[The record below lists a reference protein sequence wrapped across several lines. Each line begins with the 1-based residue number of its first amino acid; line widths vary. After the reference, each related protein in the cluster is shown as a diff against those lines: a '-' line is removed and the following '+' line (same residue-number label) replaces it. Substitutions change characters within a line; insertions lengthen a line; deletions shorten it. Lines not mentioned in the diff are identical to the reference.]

1 LKGTFL
7 KIVLVTGKLA
17 EDAVRKYAKQT
28 VNVELDVVV
37 LNCPVA
43 AFLDS
48 ESIISGLKSYNLSGV
63 DMVLTPGLSR
73 GDTKIIADALNVPVF
88 KGSKYAADLPVV
100 LEELGKIQL
109 STIKPACDL
118 LQSVL
123 VEKALREIEN
133 AELSREE
140 LLKDQGSMLI
150 KNLAVGKEFPMRVM
164 AEIVDAALMSDEE
177 IQVLAKNFV
186 AQGAHIIDVGM
197 LAGKSDPENAKRVVR
212 AVKAVVDVP
221 VSIDTLDVKEI
232 QAAVSVG
239 VDLILSL
246 DAGNIDQLAKFATDI
261 PVVII
266 PTNQKEGLFPKKACN
281 RVTLLEELVIK
292 AKKVGFKKVLA
303 DLILDPINILESFTA
318 FKDFSDN
325 HPDIPLFVGVSNVT
339 ELFDS
344 DSIGINALLAKL
356 SAEVNACIMLATEK
370 SAKTKGA
377 VKEQATAAKMMYLT
391 KKRASVPKDL
401 GINML
406 ILKDKRSREEPYNT
420 TLEHKT
426 NVTFAV
432 DEIEMLERD
441 SMGMFKISI
450 DRKNNDII
458 AALFTDTSMNK
469 PVNIVKGKTARAVYI
484 KIIQLGLITCLDHAA
499 YLGSE
504 LEKAENAIKINK
516 EYIQETP
523 LFKNVN

>member
-1 LKGTFL
+1 L
-7 KIVLVTGKLA
+7 KILLVTGKLA
-17 EDAVRKYAKQT
+17 EDVVKKYAKQI
-28 VNVELDVVV
+28 VDVELDIVV

-48 ESIISGLKSYNLSGV
+48 EAIISGLKSCNLSDV

-73 GDTKIIADALNVPVF
+73 GDTKVIADALNVPVF
-88 KGSKYAADLPVV
+88 KGSKYAADLPIVF
-100 LEELGKIQL
+100 EELGKIQL
-109 STIKPACDL
+109 STITPACDL
-118 LQSVL
+118 MRNVL
-123 VEKALREIEN
+123 TEKALRELDSVEQN
-133 AELSREE
+133 REE
-140 LLKDQGSMLI
+140 LLKLQGSMLI

-177 IQVLAKNFV
+177 IQVIAKIFV

-197 LAGKSDPENAKRVVR
+197 LAGKSDPENAKRIVR
-212 AVKAVVDVP
+212 AAKAVVDVP
-221 VSIDTLDVKEI
+221 ISIDTLDVKEI
-232 QAAVSVG
+232 QAAVSAG

-266 PTNQKEGLFPKKACN
+266 PTNQKEGLFPKKACD
-281 RVTLLEELVIK
+281 RVELLEELVIK
-292 AKKVGFKKVLA
+292 AKKLGFKKVLA
-303 DLILDPINILESFTA
+303 DLILDPINILESFIA
-318 FKDFSDN
+318 FKDFNDKHS
-325 HPDIPLFVGVSNVT
+325 DIPLFVRVSNVT
-339 ELFDS
+339 ELFDA
-344 DSIGINALLAKL
+344 DSIGINALLSKL

-370 SAKTKGA
+370 SVKNKGA
-377 VKEQATAAKMMYLT
+377 IKEQVTAAKMMYLA
-391 KKRASVPKDL
+391 KKRTSVPKDL

-426 NVTFAV
+426 DVTFAV

-441 SMGMFKISI
+441 SVGMFKISV

-458 AALFTDTSMNK
+458 ASLFTDTSMNK
-469 PVNIVKGKTARAVYI
+469 PVNIIKGKTARAVYI
-484 KIIQLGLITCLDHAA
+484 KIIQLKLVTCLDHAA

-504 LEKAENAIKINK
+504 LEKVENALKINK
-516 EYIQETP
+516 EYIQETS